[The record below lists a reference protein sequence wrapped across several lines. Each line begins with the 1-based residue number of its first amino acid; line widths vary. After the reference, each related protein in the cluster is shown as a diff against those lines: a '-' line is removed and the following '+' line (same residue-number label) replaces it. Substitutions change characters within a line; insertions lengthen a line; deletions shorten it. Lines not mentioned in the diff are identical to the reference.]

1 MTMDLARNWWMVALR
16 GVLGILFGLIAL
28 VWPGI
33 TLLVLVALFGAYA
46 LVDGIFAVVAAFRAG
61 RSRFR
66 WWLVL
71 EGIAGISAGIAT
83 VFWPQITALVLLVL
97 VAAWAIVTGVLE
109 IVAAIRLRKVI
120 TGEWVLALTGVLSVG
135 FGVLLLLFPGP
146 GALSLVWLIGA
157 YALAFGILLL
167 VLAFRL
173 RSWGRRAA
181 PGAA

>member
-1 MTMDLARNWWMVALR
+1 MTIALARNWWVVALR

-33 TLLVLVALFGAYA
+33 TLLALVALFGAYA
-46 LVDGIFAVVAAFRAG
+46 LVDGIFAAVAAFRAG
-61 RSRFR
+61 RSQFR

-71 EGIAGISAGIAT
+71 EGIAGIGTGIAT

-135 FGVLLLLFPGP
+135 LGMLLLLFPGP